1 MKNYLCTLAI
11 VSLVTACDST
21 TPTPRGAVTVRFNTV
36 NTAAVAASGANDSV
50 AFDHVPAGGAITITG
65 SNGTLVIHDIRL
77 IVSEFELKR
86 AEDACV
92 GEDDNDS
99 CEEFEGGPFLVNLLD
114 GSAVDVVNAAIP
126 EGTYTKLEFEV
137 EDLDGD
143 SDDDTAERTTMQ
155 AILASMRQAYPNFP
169 SRASGVVH
177 GTFTPTGGTAQVF
190 TVYLDAEIEVEVA
203 FAAPFRVPQDGKLS
217 VDLSPAAWFKVG
229 STVTD
234 LRALNGQTISFDAE
248 FSRGVM
254 RVRDDD

>member
-1 MKNYLCTLAI
+1 MKKLLLTVA
-11 VSLVTACDST
+11 VASFATACDST
-21 TPTPRGAVTVRFNTV
+21 GPNARGAVTVRFNTV
-36 NTAAVAASGANDSV
+36 ATAATMASLGDGTI

-65 SNGTLVIHDIRL
+65 SNGTLVIQDIRL

-86 AEDACV
+86 AEDTCV

-114 GSAVDVVNAAIP
+114 GTATDVVNAAIP

-143 SDDDTAERTTMQ
+143 SDDDATERTTMQ
-155 AILASMRQAYPNFP
+155 AILATMRQTYPNFP
-169 SRASGVVH
+169 SRASAVVH
-177 GTFTPTGGTAQVF
+177 GTFTPTGGSAQPF
-190 TVYLDAEIEVEVA
+190 TVYLDAEIEVEMA

-217 VDLSPAAWFKVG
+217 VDLNPAAWFKVG

-234 LRALNGQTISFDAE
+234 LRALNGQTIAFDAE